1 MFITANLN
9 NYKEQLMF
17 LTIYELEAD
26 GLLSYAANVE
36 QIRATV
42 YKKKLPQTEKER
54 REEEKWQKEL
64 AKWLER
70 L

>member
-1 MFITANLN
+1 
-9 NYKEQLMF
+9 MF
-17 LTIYELEAD
+17 LTHYELEAN

-42 YKKKLPQTEKER
+42 YEKQPPRTERER
-54 REEEKWQKEL
+54 REEERRQREL

>member
-1 MFITANLN
+1 
-9 NYKEQLMF
+9 MF

>member
-1 MFITANLN
+1 MRFIEDNKP
-9 NYKEQLMF
+9 KEQLMY
-17 LTIYELEAD
+17 LTHYELEAN

-42 YKKKLPQTEKER
+42 YIKKLPQTEKEK
-54 REEEKWQKEL
+54 REEERWQK
-64 AKWLER
+64 AFAAWLES